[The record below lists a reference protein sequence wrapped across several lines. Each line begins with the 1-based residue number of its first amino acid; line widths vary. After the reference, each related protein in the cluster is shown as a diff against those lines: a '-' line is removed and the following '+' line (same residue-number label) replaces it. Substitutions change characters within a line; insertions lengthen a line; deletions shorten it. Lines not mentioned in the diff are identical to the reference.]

1 MATVEKNIT
10 LDEAVQKSKD
20 MLNKGYLWIVDE
32 NILDLEVPHGCVFN
46 CIGVTWFSFAEG
58 YTVAAIFPATTA
70 KTPNYMR
77 GLKEDNSAFSNLEEL
92 RAAYPKLFEVT
103 GDFNVMI
110 L

>member
-1 MATVEKNIT
+1 MATVAKNIT
-10 LDEAVQKSKD
+10 LDEAVQKAAA
-20 MLNKGYLWIVDE
+20 
-32 NILDLEVPHGCVFN
+32 
-46 CIGVTWFSFAEG
+46 SFL
-58 YTVAAIFPATTA
+58 ATTA

-110 L
+110 R